1 MGPGSGFWVGVGG
14 RMREI
19 ARVLMITFPCF
30 RFVGNRGE

>member
-1 MGPGSGFWVGVGG
+1 MGPGSGFWVAVGA

-19 ARVLMITFPCF
+19 EGVRMITFPCF